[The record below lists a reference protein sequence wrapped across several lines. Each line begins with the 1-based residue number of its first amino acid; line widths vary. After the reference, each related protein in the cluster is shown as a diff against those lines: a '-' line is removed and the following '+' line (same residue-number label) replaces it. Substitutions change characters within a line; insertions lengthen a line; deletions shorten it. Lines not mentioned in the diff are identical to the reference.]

1 MVQRDSLAMELSET
15 LRACQALQAQVPK
28 LAEQETDFI
37 RDNNI
42 RLILGDIPA
51 LCFEIA
57 AAASL
62 PSVAISNF
70 IWSWI
75 YRGYLGDYP
84 DFLPLIEA
92 MDSFYCKATLA
103 LALPYAAGMEIF
115 PLRDSIPWIS
125 RTSALTKGEARN
137 RFGLPQVGTIVLISF
152 GGIGVRRLPW
162 SRMKRSREFVFVT
175 TGETER
181 HDGNVFVLGHA
192 QQRYEDLVRAADVIV
207 TKPGYGIVAD
217 IIAHKVPALYTD
229 RGDFPEYPLL
239 VQALSECATAEFI
252 SQNELLAGNL
262 ISYLKRLLEKK
273 PNWPA
278 VALNGADIAA
288 QKILATL
295 DRAS

>member
-1 MVQRDSLAMELSET
+1 MELGET

-28 LAEQETDFI
+28 LVEQETDFI
-37 RDNNI
+37 RDNDI

-57 AAASL
+57 ADASL
-62 PSVAISNF
+62 PSVAVSNF

-75 YRGYLGDYP
+75 YRGYLRDYP

-92 MDSFYCKATLA
+92 MDGFYRKATLA
-103 LALPYAAGMEIF
+103 LALPYSAGMEIF

-125 RTSALTKGEARN
+125 RTSALTKEEARN
-137 RFGLPQVGTIVLISF
+137 RFGLPQLGTIVLISF

-162 SRMKRSREFVFVT
+162 SKLKRSREFVFVT
-175 TGETER
+175 TGETEH

-192 QQRYEDLVRAADVIV
+192 QQRYEDLVRAADVII

-217 IIAHKVPALYTD
+217 IIAHKVPALYTA
-229 RGDFPEYPLL
+229 RGDFPEYPFL

-262 ISYLKRLLEKK
+262 LSYLKRLLEKK

-278 VALNGADIAA
+278 VALNGADVAA

-295 DRAS
+295 DGAS